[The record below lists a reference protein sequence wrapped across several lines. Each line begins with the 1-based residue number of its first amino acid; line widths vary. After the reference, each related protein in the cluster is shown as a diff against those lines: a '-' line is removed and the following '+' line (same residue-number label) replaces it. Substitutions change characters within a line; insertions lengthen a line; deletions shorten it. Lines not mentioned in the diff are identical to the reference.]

1 MTLIETYTPTS
12 LCELISWPHFLH
24 AWGMKGSVAASS
36 EARKLLDEAVCALSH
51 LESRGL
57 LVRAKAMVVDAV
69 SRGDDI
75 WVETEFGAVCI
86 PCLRQQ
92 VVGSEGDVCRCLSD
106 YVAPQRCAHP
116 VGNRIGIFATSVD
129 VSAFLSGAD
138 DYQSMLF
145 QTLADRLAEAAAE
158 QIHTAIYNK
167 EWASCE
173 AAPRVGIRPAVGYP
187 CLPDMSLN
195 FEFDKL
201 LHFADLGISLTS
213 SGMMVPHASVSG
225 LIFAH
230 PQATY
235 FSVGAI
241 TDEQLSDYAA
251 RRCMSV
257 EQMRRYVSG
266 VMTSES

>member
-12 LCELISWPHFLH
+12 LRPLISWPHFLH
-24 AWGMKGSVAASS
+24 ARGLKGDAAASS
-36 EARKLLDEAVCALSH
+36 EARALLDEAMSTLND

-75 WVETEFGAVCI
+75 WVDAAGCSVRI

-92 VVGSEGDVCRCLSD
+92 VIAKDSDVCRCLSD

-257 EQMRRYVSG
+257 EQMRMNVSG

>member
-1 MTLIETYTPTS
+1 MMLIKTYTPTS
-12 LCELISWPHFLH
+12 LRQLISWPHFLH
-24 AWGMKGSVAASS
+24 AWGMKGDAAASS
-36 EARKLLDEAVCALSH
+36 EACALLDEAESALHH
-51 LESRGL
+51 LESCGL

-75 WVETEFGAVCI
+75 WVEVAGCTVRI

-92 VVGSEGDVCRCLSD
+92 VTEKDSDVCRCLSD

-129 VSAFLSGAD
+129 VSTFLSGAD
-138 DYQSMLF
+138 DYQSLLL

-158 QIHTAIYNK
+158 QIHTDIYNN
-167 EWASCE
+167 EWACGK

-201 LHFADLGISLTS
+201 LRFADLGISLTS

-230 PQATY
+230 PQAAY

-241 TDEQLSDYAA
+241 TAEQLSDYAD
-251 RRCMSV
+251 RRDMSV
-257 EQMRRYVSG
+257 EQMRRFVQSIQP
-266 VMTSES
+266 TE

>member
-12 LCELISWPHFLH
+12 LCPLISWPHFLH
-24 AWGMKGSVAASS
+24 AWGLKGDAVASS
-36 EARKLLDEAVCALSH
+36 EARALLDEAMSTLND

-75 WVETEFGAVCI
+75 WVEVAGSAVRV

-106 YVAPQRCAHP
+106 YVASQWCAHP

-138 DYQSMLF
+138 DYQRMLL

-158 QIHTAIYNK
+158 QIHTDIYNN
-167 EWASCE
+167 EWACGE

-201 LHFADLGISLTS
+201 LCFADLGISLTS
-213 SGMMVPHASVSG
+213 SGMMMPHASVSG

-230 PQATY
+230 PQAAY

-241 TDEQLSDYAA
+241 TAEQLSDYAD
-251 RRCMSV
+251 RRGMSV
-257 EQMRRYVSG
+257 EQMSRYVQG
-266 VMTSES
+266 VVAAEF